1 MRAPEGARGVAF
13 GLLGHSVKR
22 VGGLSRFAMLAL
34 AGTALSFPVI
44 ALAAP
49 YQTEVLE
56 GSYIK
61 IGLNEFG
68 TLGSVGSTPPG
79 ILYDGTGKG
88 VFNSDFDYL
97 TPGSPFEGFTLSGF
111 KGGVA
116 FTAINNNH
124 TAKGTDVTVDS
135 FTLYNDIDYPEAGN
149 KYQNRAVWTGTYD
162 QHFTITHDYHFND
175 QDQQLNI
182 TTTIKAINDLTGL
195 TYARFTDPDAVA
207 ADGDSSETNN
217 FQGSSGVSKTDL
229 VYAEAL
235 VSKYVIGLYTKDSAT
250 HNSAVTDWFMDP
262 TEYLAGGSIGHGDN
276 TIGLGFNIGDLEAGK
291 VFTLNY
297 SYIFGTDIAAAL
309 GAAGGGGGGGGPKP
323 TIQDGPYTVEQLL
336 SGAVDPTFNG
346 GVLTLGSS
354 GAAPTDFLV
363 ETAGGAIDT
372 AGHDLTLSGV
382 LSGPGA
388 LDKTGGGV
396 LTLTGTN
403 THGGF
408 NVQGG
413 ILAVGSGAALGGG
426 VTISNGATLRT
437 LADMTVDQGLQ
448 VRVGQQG
455 GVDTAGHDVVL
466 SGAVTGGGVLQKVGT
481 GSLTLT
487 GDNRQSV
494 LDVMGGT
501 VVIGSQQSQGAAG
514 GLIILQGGATLGV
527 GTGMILSQGLAIQGE
542 GARFDT
548 GASDVVMTGVVSG
561 NACLIKA
568 GVGHLSLNA
577 AGSNAIGACVQ
588 QGQLSF
594 NNVFSGGVWIDNG
607 GVAGGGGLIRGDV
620 EVNGVLAPGNSP
632 GRLVVAGDV
641 TQSASGVLAI
651 DIDGPTAG
659 VGAGHHDTLV
669 LTGAGSVFTAG
680 GAIAPITRGI
690 TGAASNTYTP
700 KIGDVFEVVSAEGG
714 VSGSFAA
721 VTQPTDGIPAD
732 SRFDVIYMPKA
743 IALAVTPKSYSQL
756 AISGRTNAEA
766 AATAA
771 DRARGVAG
779 QRASTVPGA
788 FAAGLVGLSQT
799 QILTALQQGAGE
811 IHTDSV
817 DAMLQYNRTNRAQVS
832 ARLGDA
838 HAGDR
843 KLWAVVGGDRLKV
856 EADAHASGYR
866 ADSGSVTIGL
876 DHAVSDKLL
885 VGAAVSYGETELDA
899 GLMGNGKS
907 FSYQGHAYAGW
918 RSGEYYVNGV
928 VSLGNDT
935 YKTARSI
942 DFFSGG
948 ERFAAKMDGVSMA
961 ADVEAGRHL
970 TWGPASV
977 TLAAGL
983 SSDRVERDGVQETGG
998 AIGALAF
1005 KDETRNAVQ
1014 GRIGG
1019 VVRGETEAWSVKI
1032 KPQAS
1037 LFVTQ
1042 EFGDDASAFDTAL
1055 HGQRFSV
1062 TAASP
1067 GQTSVKLAT
1076 SVDTALS
1083 ERTRVSLGYR
1093 YGWSDNA
1100 QSHAVRATAA
1110 IAW

>member
-1 MRAPEGARGVAF
+1 MRAPEGARGVACDQSNY
-13 GLLGHSVKR
+13 LVKR
-22 VGGLSRFAMLAL
+22 GGGLARFALLAL
-34 AGTALSFPVI
+34 AGTALSFPMA

-49 YQTEVLE
+49 YQTEILE

-61 IGLNEFG
+61 VGLNEFG
-68 TLGSVGSTPPG
+68 TLGSVNSTPPG

-88 VFNSDFDYL
+88 VFNPDYDYL
-97 TPGSPFEGFTLSGF
+97 TPGSPFEGFALSGF

-116 FTAINNNH
+116 FRAVNNNDIGE
-124 TAKGTDVTVDS
+124 GTDVKVDS
-135 FTLYNDIDYPEAGN
+135 FTLFNGVNYAGAGN
-149 KYQNRAVWTGTYD
+149 TFDNRAVWIGNYD
-162 QHFTITHDYHFND
+162 EHFTITHDYHFND
-175 QDQQLNI
+175 DGQQLNI
-182 TTTIKAINDLTGL
+182 TTTIEALADLTGL
-195 TYARFTDPDAVA
+195 VFARFTDPDAVA
-207 ADGDSSETNN
+207 ADGDESETNN
-217 FQGSSGVSKTDL
+217 FQGSTGVAKNDL

-250 HNSAVTDWFMDP
+250 HNSAVTNWTMDP
-262 TEYLAGGSIGHGDN
+262 ALYLAGGNIGHGDN
-276 TIGLGFNIGDLEAGK
+276 TIGLGFNIGDLNFGQK
-291 VFTLNY
+291 FTLNY

-309 GAAGGGGGGGGPKP
+309 GAAGGGGGGSKP
-323 TIQDGPYTVEQLL
+323 TIQDGPYTVDQLL

-354 GAAPTDFLV
+354 GAAPTDFTV
-363 ETAGGAIDT
+363 ETAGGTIDT

-382 LSGPGA
+382 LAGPGA
-388 LDKTGGGV
+388 LNKSGDGV
-396 LTLTGTN
+396 LILTGTN

-413 ILAVGSGAALGGG
+413 VLAVDSGAALGGA

-466 SGAVTGGGVLQKVGT
+466 NGDVTGGGVLQKVGS

-548 GASDVVMTGVVSG
+548 GANDVVMTGAVSG

-607 GVAGGGGLIRGDV
+607 GVASGSGLIRGDV

-659 VGAGHHDTLV
+659 VGAGHHDTLI

-680 GAIAPITRGI
+680 GTIAPITRGI

-714 VSGSFAA
+714 VRGSFAA
-721 VTQPTDGIPAD
+721 VTQPTDGVPAD
-732 SRFDVIYMPKA
+732 SRFDVIYMPQA

-766 AATAA
+766 AAAAA

-779 QRASTVPGA
+779 QRASTAGGV
-788 FAAGLVGLSQT
+788 FAAGLVGLNQT
-799 QILTALQQGAGE
+799 QILTALQQAAGE

-832 ARLGDA
+832 ARLSGA
-838 HAGDR
+838 HTGHR
-843 KLWAVVGGDRLKV
+843 KLWAVVGGDRMKV

-876 DHAVSDKLL
+876 DRAVSDKLL

-918 RSGEYYVNGV
+918 RSGDYYVNGV
-928 VSLGNDT
+928 VSVGNDT
-935 YKTARSI
+935 YKTARSV
-942 DFFSGG
+942 DFFAGS
-948 ERFAAKMDGVSMA
+948 ERFSAKMDGASLA

-970 TWGPASV
+970 TWGPAAL

-983 SSDRVERDGVQETGG
+983 SSDRIERDGVQETGG

-1019 VVRGETEAWSVKI
+1019 VVRAEREAWSVKI
-1032 KPQAS
+1032 RPQAS
-1037 LFVTQ
+1037 LFVMQ

-1067 GQTSVKLAT
+1067 GETSVKLAT
-1076 SVDTALS
+1076 SVETELS